1 VSSSAVQRTLRRL
14 RHRYTVE
21 QLSRLGPWQI
31 REVLPMLD
39 SRIVATCPDQEMAD
53 AIAKF
58 LNGDPE
64 GAYRHLLFHEF
75 GEDEEEDA

>member
-1 VSSSAVQRTLRRL
+1 MSSSAVQRILARL
-14 RHRYTVE
+14 PHRYMVE

-31 REVLPMLD
+31 REVMPASK
-39 SRIVATCPDQEMAD
+39 SRIIATCPDQEMAD

-64 GAYRHLLFHEF
+64 GAYSHLRFHKF
-75 GEDEEEDA
+75 GEDEGA